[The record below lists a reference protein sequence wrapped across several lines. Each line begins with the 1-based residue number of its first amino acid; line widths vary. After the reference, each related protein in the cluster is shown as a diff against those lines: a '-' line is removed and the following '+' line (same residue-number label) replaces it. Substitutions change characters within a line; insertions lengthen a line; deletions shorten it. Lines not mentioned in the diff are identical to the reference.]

1 MDLIRNV
8 LIDKAFFEAIDEVEQ
23 FLQDRDVDFG
33 SIIQSLVFD
42 KATFPT
48 EEDARLW
55 AREHFFD
62 VDSVEEIDGSFK
74 IQQLD
79 PAQFIIDTFK
89 EIPISNGVSAIVGI
103 LKIDALEGGP
113 LSGFFC
119 ENGKDKDKFRT
130 TIKLEPVNYKLND
143 NIPYIIEL
151 ATVVSGH
158 HATFGP
164 VEITEEILQSFADNF
179 NNDVVGVEI
188 MIDCDHDQAEAAG
201 WIKSVFLS
209 LDKQTLLG
217 EVRWTPKGAQ
227 KLNDRIF
234 RYFSPEF
241 TLNYV
246 HPHTGVAHGPTLL
259 GGGLVN
265 RPFLKMDSIVS
276 FKITNKNS
284 EVIKMETISLKDHDA
299 KVSTLTTEIADFK
312 LNAEKVKNVIT
323 GQKAD
328 IESKDGEIKTLSDK
342 VAELEKKEKDAKLEA
357 KHDKLFS
364 DKKICKAQ
372 LDALKAGKDPYEVL
386 SLAENMNVNPR
397 GKDGG
402 SNPIVLSEEER
413 SAAKAFGLT
422 DEDMEKYGN
431 KS

>member
-1 MDLIRNV
+1 MR
-8 LIDKAFFEAIDEVEQ
+8 
-23 FLQDRDVDFG
+23 
-33 SIIQSLVFD
+33 
-42 KATFPT
+42 
-48 EEDARLW
+48 
-55 AREHFFD
+55 
-62 VDSVEEIDGSFK
+62 
-74 IQQLD
+74 
-79 PAQFIIDTFK
+79 
-89 EIPISNGVSAIVGI
+89 
-103 LKIDALEGGP
+103 
-113 LSGFFC
+113 
-119 ENGKDKDKFRT
+119 
-130 TIKLEPVNYKLND
+130 
-143 NIPYIIEL
+143 
-151 ATVVSGH
+151 
-158 HATFGP
+158 
-164 VEITEEILQSFADNF
+164 
-179 NNDVVGVEI
+179 
-188 MIDCDHDQAEAAG
+188 
-201 WIKSVFLS
+201 S

-422 DEDMEKYGN
+422 DEDMAKYGN